1 MMKVFILLIL
11 CVACSKGGEFQN
23 PVETPVNTGVSKL
36 YATWALFFADS
47 PDSAPHQELPI
58 KALTRAQFNQD
69 FQISWL
75 GHATTLIKMKNQFFM
90 TDPVLGERISPF
102 SWIGP
107 KRFHPLPIAM
117 NELPH
122 LAAVIIS
129 HDHHDHLD
137 QKSLMLLNERTE
149 KFITPLKVGDYLI
162 EWGIPQEKVIQLD
175 WWQTTTIGEVIITC
189 TPARH
194 FSGRGLWGWN
204 KTLWSSWVI
213 QHPERRIFFGG
224 DTGMF
229 AGFREIGERLGPM
242 DLTLMPIGAYDELW
256 SGIHLF
262 PKEALQ
268 AHQMVQGKV
277 IMPIHW
283 GSFDLGRHA
292 WDEPIN
298 EFKHNLKDTKAFIE
312 VPGEVFAY

>member
-1 MMKVFILLIL
+1 MRHLFFLVLL
-11 CVACSKGGEFQN
+11 VACSKSSEFQN

-36 YATWALFFADS
+36 YATWALFFEDS
-47 PDSAPHQELPI
+47 PRSAPTERLPI
-58 KALTRAQFNQD
+58 KALKLSDFKGD

-75 GHATTLIKMKNQFFM
+75 GHATTLLKFKNQFFL
-90 TDPVLGERISPF
+90 TDPVLGERVSPV
-102 SWIGP
+102 SWLGP
-107 KRFHPLPIAM
+107 KRFH
-117 NELPH
+117 ELPMKD
-122 LAAVIIS
+122 LPEIEAVIIS

-137 QKSLMLLNERTE
+137 EKSLLQLNSRTK

-162 EWGIPQEKVIQLD
+162 AWGIPQEKVLQLD
-175 WWQTTTIGEVIITC
+175 WWQSTQIGDVTITC

-204 KTLWSSWVI
+204 KTLWSSWVLK
-213 QHPERRIFFGG
+213 HSERAVYFGG

-229 AGFREIGERLGPM
+229 AGFKEIGEKLGPM

-262 PKEALQ
+262 PHEALK
-268 AHQMVQGKV
+268 AHEMVNGKV

-292 WDEPIN
+292 WDEPII
-298 EFKHNLKDTKAFIE
+298 EFKKNLGATPALIGL
-312 VPGEVFAY
+312 PGEVHSF